1 MHRKGSGRPF
11 GRKKQENKPKVA
23 ERTSY
28 SCHTRNIRVVAY
40 PVVLLFHL
48 IRALAFQ
55 LWLLLVFACNT
66 TSRLL
71 PRKYNHLNRQDSAT
85 SDIQEV
91 VTMSNGTPSN
101 PGTGPAEP
109 VLSRQKQ
116 HHRKAFE
123 YISKALKIDEEET
136 TYQFEGTVMAQKRAF
151 RARKEQAVD
160 LYRKGITE
168 LEKGIAVQL
177 KGQGEAWDR
186 ARNLQSKMLTNLVMA
201 QDRLDVLEKALRTD
215 DYMPSPGAGP
225 PGERGAGVLN
235 TPTPGASGGKPV
247 PTTASPC
254 SGQMLPPIIKLS
266 AEGEETE
273 KHVAEKKTAP
283 SRRIPTKGHAKSN
296 SLPRVGQRNVSP
308 STSPRPGAGTRNRR
322 KGSLNIQQRRSQ
334 QNKNVN
340 FNSENFKNVD
350 KRLAQSL
357 LDEIVDQ
364 GPAVSFSDIA
374 GQSVSKQALQEIV
387 ILPSLRPELFTGLR
401 APARGLLLF
410 GPPGN
415 GKTMLAK
422 AVANESHSTFFSISS
437 SSLTS
442 KYVGESEKLVR
453 ALFALARELQPSIVF
468 IDEIDSMLCE
478 RKEGEQDYSRRIKTE
493 FLVQFDGVTS
503 NSEDRILIMGATNRP
518 QELDDAVLRRFPKR
532 IYVGMPDFE
541 TRRGMLTHLLSKHNN
556 PLTMDEIDR
565 LARSCEGYSGS
576 DMNALAKDAALGPIR
591 ELNPNDVRTM
601 DASQIRNIRL
611 SDFEHSLRKIRCS
624 VPQRTLQAYESWNRE
639 YGDMSAL

>member
-201 QDRLDVLEKALRTD
+201 QDRLDVL
-215 DYMPSPGAGP
+215 
-225 PGERGAGVLN
+225 
-235 TPTPGASGGKPV
+235 
-247 PTTASPC
+247 
-254 SGQMLPPIIKLS
+254 
-266 AEGEETE
+266 
-273 KHVAEKKTAP
+273 VAEKKTAP